1 VSSSSPVRFEGGS
14 RWLDVD
20 ARRTAHALGR
30 ALREVVEAS
39 GDEAADPG
47 EWLLA
52 AMAATVFRRLEL
64 RRAPAVVGAG
74 SHRGRVVLH
83 ETTPERPARIEVAE
97 DLLAAGER
105 LRLVAGLA
113 HAGRHA
119 FQSEVMDR
127 LRPDRR
133 VAAWRIAWGDHGPLE
148 GACPPPGT
156 PLEDDAR
163 VFADVVLTAYLDE
176 RGRQLTL
183 RTGIGALA
191 DFDAIARG

>member
-1 VSSSSPVRFEGGS
+1 VASSSPVRFEGGS

-30 ALREVVEAS
+30 ALREIDEAS
-39 GDEAADPG
+39 GGEAGD
-47 EWLLA
+47 WVLA
-52 AMAATVFRRLEL
+52 ALAATVFRHLEL
-64 RRAPAVVGAG
+64 RRAPEVVRPEGG
-74 SHRGRVVLH
+74 HRGRVVLH
-83 ETTPERPARIEVAE
+83 EATPQRAARIEVPS
-97 DLLAAGER
+97 DLLATEER
-105 LRLVAGLA
+105 LGVIAGLA

-133 VAAWRIAWGDHGPLE
+133 VAGWRIAWGDHGGFE
-148 GACPPPGT
+148 GACPPAGT
-156 PLEDDAR
+156 PLEDDAT
-163 VFADVVLTAYLDE
+163 VFADVVVEAYTDE